1 MEDSRSKVKK
11 AFREGFVKS
20 ITALVAAAAIFMPG
34 PAEAQTPAAA
44 PDSPSGG
51 TVFVQVGR
59 LLADPATGS
68 VERDKTLV
76 IEGGRVVEVRDG
88 FVGEGQVVDL
98 RDAFVL
104 PGLID
109 SHVHLTS
116 QQNPNGRL
124 EAVTLSSADRGFV
137 GARHARRTLMA
148 GFTTVAD
155 LGANNEAIFALRDA
169 IRRGDV
175 PGPRVIASG
184 SSVSI
189 HGGHGD
195 ANGYREDVM
204 HLLSSESVCSGVE
217 DCMRAVRTQVRS
229 GADIIKIT
237 ATGGVLSNTAAGLG
251 QQFSEAEL
259 AAIVEAGHRM
269 GRQVT
274 AHAHGADGI
283 NSFLRAGGDSIEH
296 GTYLD
301 AESIRLMRREGVYL
315 VPTLMAGDYV
325 ARVASGPDNFFT
337 PAQTAKALEAGPL
350 MLAMAGRAHDGGV
363 RIAFGTDSGVSAH
376 GDNAQEFALLAR
388 AGLTPLEAI
397 QTATVNAAAHLKIE
411 AEAGRLAPGMPAD
424 LIAVSGDP
432 LADVTELERVRFVMK
447 GGAIYREE

>member
-1 MEDSRSKVKK
+1 M
-11 AFREGFVKS
+11 KS
-20 ITALVAAAAIFMPG
+20 ITSLLAVAAIFAGTSVAAQTASPPPG
-34 PAEAQTPAAA
+34 PAA
-44 PDSPSGG
+44 GG
-51 TVFVQVGR
+51 PTFVQVGR
-59 LLADPATGS
+59 LLADPAAGR

-76 IEGGRVVEVRDG
+76 IEGNRVVEVRDG
-88 FVGEGQVVDL
+88 FVGEGRIVNL
-98 RDAFVL
+98 RDSFVL

-109 SHVHLTS
+109 SHVHLTGE
-116 QQNPNGRL
+116 QNPNGRL
-124 EAVTLSSADRGFV
+124 EEVTQSNAEQAMI
-137 GARHARRTLMA
+137 GARYARRTLMA

-155 LGANNEAIFALRDA
+155 LGGTNESVFALRDA

-184 SSVSI
+184 SSVSV

-195 ANGYREDVM
+195 TNGYREDVT
-204 HLLSSESVCSGVE
+204 HLLSSESVCSGVD
-217 DCMRAVRTQVRS
+217 DCMRAVRTQVRA

-251 QQFSEAEL
+251 QQFSDDEL
-259 AAIVEAGHRM
+259 AAIIAAGHRM

-301 AESIRLMRREGVYL
+301 AESIQLMRREGVYL

-325 ARVASGPDNFFT
+325 ARIASGPDNFFT
-337 PAQTAKALEAGPL
+337 PAQTAKALQAGPL

-376 GDNAQEFALLAR
+376 GDNAGEFALLVR
-388 AGLTPLEAI
+388 AGLTPLEAV
-397 QTATVNAAAHLKIE
+397 QSATVNAAKHLKIE
-411 AEAGRLAPGMPAD
+411 AEAGRIAAGMPAD

-432 LADVTELERVRFVMK
+432 LADVTELERVRFVMRD
-447 GGAIYREE
+447 GVVYRAD

>member
-1 MEDSRSKVKK
+1 M
-11 AFREGFVKS
+11 KS
-20 ITALVAAAAIFMPG
+20 ITSLLAVAAIFAG
-34 PAEAQTPAAA
+34 TGVAAQTAPPPPAA
-44 PDSPSGG
+44 SPGG
-51 TVFVQVGR
+51 PTFVQIGR
-59 LLADPATGS
+59 LLADPAAGR

-76 IEGGRVVEVRDG
+76 IEGNRIVEVRDG
-88 FVGEGQVVDL
+88 FVGEGRIVDL
-98 RDAFVL
+98 RDSFVL

-116 QQNPNGRL
+116 QQNANGRL
-124 EAVTLSSADRGFV
+124 EEVTQSNAEQAMI
-137 GARHARRTLMA
+137 GARYARRTLMA

-155 LGANNEAIFALRDA
+155 LGGTNEAVFALRDA

-184 SSVSI
+184 ASVSV

-195 ANGYREDVM
+195 INGYREDVM
-204 HLLSSESVCSGVE
+204 HLLSSESVCSGVD
-217 DCMRAVRTQVRS
+217 DCMRAVRTQVRA

-251 QQFSEAEL
+251 QQFSDDEL
-259 AAIVEAGHRM
+259 AAIIAAGHRM

-301 AESIRLMRREGVYL
+301 AESIQLMQRQGVYL

-337 PAQTAKALEAGPL
+337 PAQSAKALQAGPL

-376 GDNAQEFALLAR
+376 GDNAGEFALLVR

-397 QTATVNAAAHLKIE
+397 QSATVNAAAHLKIE
-411 AEAGRLAPGMPAD
+411 AEAGRLAAGMPAD

-432 LADVTELERVRFVMK
+432 LADVTELERVRFVMRD
-447 GGAIYREE
+447 GVVYREE